1 MTDAAAPAT
10 PLELPASRP
19 IRLRGLSGRR
29 RQPATS
35 RATVAG
41 PRRRPAGTRANLV
54 LRPVLTDMG
63 TVSITAEQHEQAGN
77 TLSAMIVAWL
87 QAQAHRSRSEPA
99 DQTRAGLTRFP
110 ATRPRPLPHPGIT
123 MPSTTTQHAVRTQ
136 LGDSVG
142 CQFGQLG
149 NAAEPPAICGR
160 PVGPWVGMTHQA
172 TFAAHHRLEL
182 FSGNTLRRH
191 GAPASGSLMLGLRR
205 RSPMPPDSRSPV
217 QRGYWPHNGESRYGP
232 APLRQRRSPL
242 PNASQRTTKA
252 SDHDDQHQDRRAVR
266 PHVLVGRLR

>member
-10 PLELPASRP
+10 PLQPPASRP
-19 IRLRGLSGRR
+19 SRPRGLSGRR

-41 PRRRPAGTRANLV
+41 QRRRPAGTGANLV
-54 LRPVLTDMG
+54 LRPVLTDLD
-63 TVSITAEQHEQAGN
+63 TVSITAEQHEQAGSA
-77 TLSAMIVAWL
+77 LSAMIVAWL
-87 QAQAHRSRSEPA
+87 RAQAHRSRSEPA
-99 DQTRAGLTRFP
+99 DQTRAGLARFP
-110 ATRPRPLPHPGIT
+110 ATRPRPLPHPEIT
-123 MPSTTTQHAVRTQ
+123 MSSTTTQHAVRTQ

-149 NAAEPPAICGR
+149 NAAEPPAVRDR

-172 TFAAHHRLEL
+172 TFAAHHRPEL
-182 FSGNTLRRH
+182 FPENPPRRH
-191 GAPASGSLMLGLRR
+191 GTPATGSLRLGRHR

-232 APLRQRRSPL
+232 APLRQQRSPL

-252 SDHDDQHQDRRAVR
+252 SDHDDQHRDRRAVR